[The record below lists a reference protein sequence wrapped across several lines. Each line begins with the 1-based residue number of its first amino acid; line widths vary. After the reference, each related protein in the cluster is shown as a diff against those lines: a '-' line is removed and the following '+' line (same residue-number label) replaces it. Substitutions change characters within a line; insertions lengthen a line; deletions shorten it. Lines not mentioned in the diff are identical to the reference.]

1 MFEFERDYKSVVEH
15 AAKYQKENR
24 VLREILADEIT
35 RRMHVEENLKQ
46 TAEQLKEYN
55 NMYHEI
61 LVELDKAS
69 RKEELVK
76 SLKSILCKN

>member
-1 MFEFERDYKSVVEH
+1 MEGI
-15 AAKYQKENR
+15 KENH

-35 RRMHVEENLKQ
+35 HRMHVEESLKEA
-46 TAEQLKEYN
+46 TEQLTEYG
-55 NMYHEI
+55 NMYRKI